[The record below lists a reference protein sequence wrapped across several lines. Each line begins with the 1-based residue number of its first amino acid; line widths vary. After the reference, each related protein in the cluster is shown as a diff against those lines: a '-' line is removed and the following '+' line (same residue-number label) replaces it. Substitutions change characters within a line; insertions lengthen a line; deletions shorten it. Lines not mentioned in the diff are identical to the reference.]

1 VQSKAYKKFELLK
14 AWVTNKPQ
22 NKKKRQAYLSVF
34 FICVMFKAELCE
46 ENHPAEV
53 TQSEH

>member
-1 VQSKAYKKFELLK
+1 MKLNPAE
-14 AWVTNKPQ
+14 VTNKPQ